1 MNLKSF
7 LFFTLT
13 LVTTSLAL
21 AQKGKI
27 LIVSTNIDSVG
38 SNRSGTFLREIAYPF
53 QYFTDQGYQVDILTP
68 RGGAASIYQRDKE
81 ADELIVIR
89 DSELFKNKTAATL
102 SPNEIKPKDY
112 RAVFYPGGHGQ
123 YLML

>member
-1 MNLKSF
+1 MNLKSLMSF
-7 LFFTLT
+7 CLILLTTTLT
-13 LVTTSLAL
+13 L
-21 AQKGKI
+21 AQKGRI

-68 RGGAASIYQRDKE
+68 KGGAASIYQRDKE

-89 DSELFKNKTAATL
+89 DSELFKNKTSATL
-102 SPNEIKPKDY
+102 NPGEIKPKDY
-112 RAVFYPGGHGQ
+112 KAVF
-123 YLML
+123 